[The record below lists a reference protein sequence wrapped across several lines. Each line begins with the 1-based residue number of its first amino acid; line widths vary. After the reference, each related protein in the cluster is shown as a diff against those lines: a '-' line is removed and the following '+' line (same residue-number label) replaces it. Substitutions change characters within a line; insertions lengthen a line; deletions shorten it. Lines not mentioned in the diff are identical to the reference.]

1 MIIVS
6 QDKDNI
12 VNFSNIVSIGIEDFD
27 LNENNY
33 YQRITAETLGTA
45 VVLGDYKTEERAKE
59 VLEEITSAYT
69 IIEIFKI
76 SIIDTDQT
84 IPGEEIARNIC
95 YEMPKE

>member
-1 MIIVS
+1 MLIVS

-69 IIEIFKI
+69 IMEIFKTP
-76 SIIDTDQT
+76 IIDTYQT